1 MVKTASGLRA
11 VLLIGLV
18 SLLGD
23 FVYEG
28 GRAVLPDYMRQL
40 GMNAFIVGASLGL
53 AEFAGWAARPLGGLI
68 ADRTGKY
75 STLVKAG
82 YGGLFVIP
90 LMGFIPV
97 WFMVVL
103 FAFAERVFRGLRVP
117 PRDAMLVRMRGEVG
131 LGTAFGIHE
140 LMDQVGATAGPL
152 LAIVVLTLFASTPLV
167 FISLAIPYAILV
179 AALAILPSYSEPARE
194 ASKLRPSKPVLLY
207 SAAVA
212 LNCAGLLPLPLV
224 LYMVS
229 YTSGSSSWLVPA
241 AYTVAMIVDA
251 AAGLVLGRSFDK
263 YGVKVVVSAFL
274 IAVLPPLFI
283 YSPVSLLMVCALL
296 VGVVVGA
303 QESVFRAVV
312 AQLSEKDGLGNAY
325 AIYGLG
331 IGLGSAA
338 AGLAYGS
345 LIETNTPVS
354 FMLAYAVAVQAVAL
368 LVFFKA
374 VRRHKSAANT

>member
-1 MVKTASGLRA
+1 M
-11 VLLIGLV
+11 IGLV

>member
-1 MVKTASGLRA
+1 MVKTDSGLRA

-40 GMNAFIVGASLGL
+40 GMNAFIVGALLGL

-68 ADRTGKY
+68 ADRTGRY

-90 LMGFIPV
+90 LMGLFPL
-97 WFMVVL
+97 WFMIVL
-103 FAFAERVFRGLRVP
+103 FTFAERVFKGLRTP
-117 PRDAMLVRMRGEVG
+117 SRDAMLVRMRGDVG

-140 LMDQVGATAGPL
+140 LMDQFGAAAGPL
-152 LAIVVLTLFASTPLV
+152 LAIVVLTFFASTPLV
-167 FISLAIPYAILV
+167 FLSLAIPYAILV
-179 AALAILPSYSEPARE
+179 AALIILPSYSEPVRQ
-194 ASKLRPSKPVLLY
+194 ASKLRPSTPVLLY

-229 YTSGSSSWLVPA
+229 YTTGSSSWLVPA

-274 IAVLPPLFI
+274 IAVMPPLFI

-312 AQLSEKDGLGNAY
+312 AQLSEKEGLGNAY
-325 AIYGLG
+325 AMYGLG

-338 AGLAYGS
+338 AGFAYGL
-345 LIETNTPVS
+345 LIETKTPVL
-354 FMLAYAVAVQAVAL
+354 FILAYAVAVQAVAL

-374 VRRHKSAANT
+374 VRRDKSAAE